1 MRSRKD
7 PRTTEIRYARLDT
20 PLGPILAAA
29 GDRGVRRLVLRER
42 DEAAFARE
50 LRARPGV
57 RPRRS
62 AAALKPLHRE
72 LRAYFAGRLRRF
84 TVPFDLSGLTPFH
97 QAVLRATAKIRFGRT
112 ASYGEIAKR
121 IGKPGA
127 SRAVGNALG
136 KNPVS
141 LLVPCHRVVGC
152 GGSIGGFTGG
162 LGLKR
167 ALLKIEGLRI

>member
-1 MRSRKD
+1 MRPRKV
-7 PRTTEIRYARLDT
+7 RGTAEIRYARLDS

-29 GDRGVRRLVLRER
+29 GDRGVCRIDLARH
-42 DEAAFARE
+42 DEAAFVEE
-50 LRARPGV
+50 LRERTGME
-57 RPRRS
+57 PRRS
-62 AAALKPLHRE
+62 EAALRPLRRE

-84 TVPFDLSGLTPFH
+84 TVPFDLTGLTPF
-97 QAVLRATAKIRFGRT
+97 QQTVLKATAEIPFGRAT
-112 ASYGEIAKR
+112 SYGEIAKR

-136 KNPVS
+136 KNPVAI
-141 LLVPCHRVVGC
+141 LVPCHRVVGC

-167 ALLKIEGLRI
+167 ALLKIEGIRI